1 MTVSETVKASGLTPS
16 SGYQGI
22 ETADDFIFAIC
33 PSDDKADKIGDW
45 LVATERIREHS
56 GSLNATTN
64 DATYIRT
71 GPITTK
77 GNTQRTFS
85 IQGDRYVGDAFQ
97 DKLLSL
103 DLIFGSGQ
111 SVVLPYVYFSLR
123 TGKGEK
129 GSAAF
134 IVTSDVGG
142 SAGAAAT
149 FAVDVKGIGK
159 PVVFDYSTIAAE
171 AAAAPQKA
179 VKA

>member
-1 MTVSETVKASGLTPS
+1 MTVSETIKASGLTPS
-16 SGYQGI
+16 ANYKGI
-22 ETADDFIFAIC
+22 ENTDDFVLAIC
-33 PSDDKADKIGDW
+33 PNDDKKDSVKDW

-56 GSLNATTN
+56 GSLNPTTN

-97 DKLLSL
+97 DKILSL
-103 DLIFGSGQ
+103 DMIFGSGQ

-129 GSAAF
+129 GEAAF
-134 IVTSDVGG
+134 IVTSDAGG

-159 PVVFDYSTIAAE
+159 PVVFDYTTIVTE
-171 AAAAPQKA
+171 AAATPQKA
-179 VKA
+179 VKS

>member
-22 ETADDFIFAIC
+22 ENADDFIFAIC

-97 DKLLSL
+97 DKLYA
-103 DLIFGSGQ
+103 D
-111 SVVLPYVYFSLR
+111 
-123 TGKGEK
+123 
-129 GSAAF
+129 
-134 IVTSDVGG
+134 
-142 SAGAAAT
+142 GAALEHNLDSSAINT
-149 FAVDVKGIGK
+149 
-159 PVVFDYSTIAAE
+159 YSASKIKKTVS
-171 AAAAPQKA
+171 K
-179 VKA
+179 